1 MMKGTW
7 FIYNSNKITSY
18 LWLYFFIIVFV
29 NIALKII
36 CLDYSSLWFDE
47 VVSVEC
53 AWLDFGHIKHV
64 SEWDNN
70 PPFYYYLLSVWVKIF
85 NDSEFCVRLLS
96 VIFSSLAGGVT
107 FLFANKFFNKT
118 TAILSS
124 LLFISSNFLFYYS
137 HEARAY
143 SLVLVLVLL
152 SSYMFLNFTLKNK
165 WIHVF
170 LLGFI
175 NFLIVYTHYI
185 SAIVILFQ
193 ILMALIYFDKK
204 NIIKISSSYVITL
217 LLIIFRFTNK
227 QYLLIFSFKN
237 PENKFW
243 LEKSNFSMLI
253 EVLRDFFLNNY
264 LIFPF
269 FILIVLG
276 VLVALKNKEIKLNV
290 IYSLFIGIGSIIFL
304 FIIRKKISI
313 FLDRYLIFSIP
324 FIFILIAFDLS
335 TLKTSKYFYFI
346 FFTIAFIFIIKINFT
361 TLKPMDY
368 KNMVNFI
375 KYFKTK
381 NDLIIVKQSAIPI
394 LFGYYYEKDFLK
406 NKKKTL
412 PDTTNVILCNSFINP
427 NININNF
434 NRIIILDVFNDN
446 ELNNKNFL
454 INLSKYKKKQSDY
467 TFYKGINISFYQ

>member
-1 MMKGTW
+1 MRGTC

-18 LWLYFFIIVFV
+18 LWLYFLVIVFF

-47 VVSVEC
+47 IASIEC

-70 PPFYYYLLSVWVKIF
+70 PPFYYYCLSIWVKIF
-85 NDSEFCVRLLS
+85 NDSEFCARLLS
-96 VIFSSLAGGVT
+96 VIFSSLAGGIT

-152 SSYMFLNFTLKNK
+152 SSYLFLNFTLKSK
-165 WIHVF
+165 WINVF

-185 SAIVILFQ
+185 PAIVILFQ
-193 ILMALIYFDKK
+193 VFIALLYFDKK
-204 NIIKISSSYVITL
+204 NKIKISFSYVITL
-217 LLIIFRFTNK
+217 ILILIRFTYK

-243 LEKSNFSMLI
+243 LEKSNFSMMKDLLS
-253 EVLRDFFLNNY
+253 EFFLSNY

-269 FILIVLG
+269 LILIMISVFISF
-276 VLVALKNKEIKLNV
+276 KNKEINLNI
-290 IYSLFIGIGSIIFL
+290 IYSVFIGIGSIILL
-304 FIIRKKISI
+304 FIIGKKIPI

-324 FIFILIAFDLS
+324 FIFILIAFGLS
-335 TLKTSKYFYFI
+335 SLKSIKISYFI
-346 FFTIAFIFIIKINFT
+346 SFIIALFFISKINFT

-368 KNMVNFI
+368 KNMIKFI
-375 KYFKTK
+375 KYFKNK
-381 NDLIIVKQSAIPI
+381 NDLIIVKQSAIPS

-412 PDTTNVILCNSFINP
+412 PDTTNVILCNSTINP
-427 NININNF
+427 NIDINNF
-434 NRIIILDVFNDN
+434 NKIIILDVFTDND
-446 ELNNKNFL
+446 LNNKNFL